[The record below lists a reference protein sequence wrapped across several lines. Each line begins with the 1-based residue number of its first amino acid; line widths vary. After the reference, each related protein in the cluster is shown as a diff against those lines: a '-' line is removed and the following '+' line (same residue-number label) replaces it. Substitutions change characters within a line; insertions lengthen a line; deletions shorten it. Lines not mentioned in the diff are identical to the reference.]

1 MSNLFIEEPDDFGAA
16 RAQRRRRGLIVVV
29 VMLLV
34 ALIVTGAALIAYA
47 SLSASIKTV
56 DIGAQSPKKGTP
68 FVPYEGGFNILIA
81 GSDKRTEKGVAY
93 TGDLGSSARNDVT
106 MMLHV
111 AKDHSS
117 ATVVS
122 FPRDM
127 IVQMPDCIDAETGHK
142 VAGGERRQINEAI
155 GRGGLGCVAKT
166 VESLTGTSVPFAA
179 EVSFD
184 GVIKMSDAVG
194 GVPVCFTAPVKDDY
208 SGLDVP
214 KAGAVTL
221 TGGQA
226 LAFLRS
232 RHGVGDGSDLAR
244 ISSQQ
249 LYLSSLVRTL
259 KSDAT
264 LTDPG
269 KVSGLARVA
278 LESMTF
284 STDLGDIGTMTSLA
298 RALADVPLAA
308 VSFVTYPYA
317 AEGERVVPHPRAAA
331 VLKEALAS
339 DKPIDP
345 SSFVLGRGSTAGK
358 TSPSDSPSTSE
369 KPSSTATPPA
379 GTPAQGFTFEGQ
391 QATDDPCVIG
401 AR

>member
-1 MSNLFIEEPDDFGAA
+1 MSNVFIEEPHGVGVEPD
-16 RAQRRRRGLIVVV
+16 RRRRRGLIVVV

-34 ALIVTGAALIAYA
+34 ALIATGTALIAYA

-56 DIGAQSPKKGTP
+56 DIGAQSPDKGAP

-93 TGDLGSSARNDVT
+93 TGDPGSGARNDVT
-106 MMLHV
+106 MLLHV

-127 IVQMPDCIDAETGHK
+127 MVQMPDCVDAETGRK

-194 GVPVCFTAPVKDDY
+194 GVPVCFTTPVKDDY
-208 SGLDVP
+208 SGLNVP

-244 ISSQQ
+244 ISTQQ

-259 KSDAT
+259 KSEAT

-284 STDLGDIGTMTSLA
+284 SSDLGDIGTMTSLG
-298 RALADVPLAA
+298 RALADVPLDA
-308 VSFVTYPYA
+308 VSFVTYPYSQ
-317 AEGERVVPHPRAAA
+317 EGERVVPHPRAAA

-339 DKPIDP
+339 DKPIDA
-345 SSFVLGRGSTAGK
+345 SSFVLGRGSRAGESSSSG
-358 TSPSDSPSTSE
+358 TPSTPATSSPS
-369 KPSSTATPPA
+369 ATPSA